1 MTNYSNNCVRY
12 LLLIFATFFVYGNAG
27 ATPITFGSGN
37 STYEQNSDGS
47 YTVTLKAAG
56 DLKAMENTWNYGFN
70 TPWKSASKL
79 ILYLDESIGSSA
91 IQEIKNTDELYLLTQ
106 NTTVSTLDL
115 SNFTSDQADNLK
127 PGVNWPG
134 QWSTQSNSLRNII
147 VPAKYAA
154 TPNSY
159 STDQINFIGKTGST
173 IYLYRQYNNYDIE
186 WSLIRN
192 DETTLKIVGEYSNGF
207 NISNATY
214 FENIDLTTLSFSSE
228 NAKITLP
235 TVGADGVALTKIIV
249 ISNDAKSMIANT
261 DAATLA
267 AIKVASS
274 GSGDSGEGGEG
285 GDDPI
290 DPSSMTLQQK
300 IAARMQLSDAPTVY
314 IDLPDIGNATLGEYL
329 YKIRGKGTKEDD
341 APYRR
346 ASIKVVA
353 TSDTSSPHYMESFE
367 EDADHLEI
375 KVRGNST
382 ALEGGNNT
390 QGKRAYRL
398 KFAKKDKETGK
409 NFKHDMIN
417 GGYSKRN
424 WSLLANVMD
433 HSMLRNAVTCELGKI
448 VGLPFNPGYKFVD
461 LVINGDYRGTYQITD
476 HPEVDGDRINVNE
489 DTGWYVEFQGQQDM
503 CDYPMFVTSPYFI
516 NIKNPEPTADATTEA
531 ELYNSQ
537 MQTIKDEVSAWFG
550 QSGWQKG
557 FGANFTN
564 PTLGWRAYNDE
575 ETLMNWWIVTEI
587 TGDYDGMMTVKAYRE
602 ADGKLHWG
610 PVWDKDLAYGNY
622 NGSNMGTATGSL
634 VMNCSNSTN
643 YMKTMFAKFST
654 DPEFMLKVKT
664 KMDALV
670 AAGLKATLCDKIDE
684 LANNIAGTEALNYNK
699 WGYTSPQAG
708 VEEQYHAGVTG
719 YDKYTAYVTQ
729 LKNWINDR
737 VDYVQQQFTSLSNT
751 ANAVQDGTVT
761 YDVTKTS
768 NENAN
773 LTDGIYKETNL
784 DKYIN
789 VTLTGRTFAANEWSA
804 ISLPFSVDETKMK
817 TIFGNSY
824 DIKTFTGVSDDGT
837 KMIFETP
844 ADKSIKAGMPYIIK
858 PSQAVSDN
866 TTFNK
871 VIFSCYANW
880 DSNVNANGES
890 ITFGNYTLTSS
901 LYNAYLS
908 NKNLIGSDGITLSA
922 TNGSSAYNGSIVY
935 ITVADGAVAPTIQF
949 GKDVRTQK
957 SYVPTIYID
966 TEGSAEIQPST
977 GEYVAAAIEV
987 LDENNLIGG
996 NFTETSAYM
1005 EIRGRNKTE
1014 WTDANITKKSYRL
1027 KFAKDEK
1034 DNAGNITTTHK
1045 HDLTGGGYAKRNWI
1059 LVANAADE
1067 SMVRNALA
1075 DELGKAMEFEF
1086 TPNYQFVDLYINNE
1100 YKGTYMATD
1109 HVEADKEGDVTRRVP
1124 VDEKQGWLLDM
1135 VTADGI
1141 ATGDIYVEGCDSYP
1155 YINIKNPEPGKKT
1168 GTEEEIKARV
1178 KTFFDALWAADNAT
1192 GLDKASFVN
1201 WYIAT
1206 EILGNASA
1214 LTAIYAYKENDAEEL
1229 KFGPLWGNELAFGA
1243 STAIN
1248 MSDLNTPNSYTG
1260 MVYQSATASAWKT
1273 KLQALWQKNWFKQ
1286 AVKERWAEIYNSG
1299 TDDIKSTMLTKFDEV
1314 ETAIN
1319 KADQKPTETQL
1330 GVISNYLDNRF
1341 EYLNTKFAELTAL
1354 SGPSITIGAGGYSSF
1369 SWPAALDFS
1378 ATSVEVYV
1386 ATSYENGILQLEKVA
1401 DGKVP
1406 AKTGII
1412 LKGST
1417 GDSIYPE
1424 SAENVSL
1431 TTTNIL
1437 LNTASEDFTVPAEN
1451 SYYAL
1456 ATLNDKTALYKI
1468 RSGVTIPL
1476 YKAYLS
1482 VTSQQQAPAAIFFGD
1497 IDGTTTGLGMVSTLA
1512 DGQDGDVYDLQG
1524 RRMKGNLAKGIYIK
1538 NGKKFIVK

>member
-1 MTNYSNNCVRY
+1 MINNYYNYVRN
-12 LLLIFATFFVYGNAG
+12 LLTIIAMLIVCGNAG
-27 ATPITFGSGN
+27 AQEPYNLTFDIAQDGLSLFQGNSWETNPTDYKGKLCNITITNHRFVENGWTGVCFPFNITSTILDSTFGENNYEIQQLQKIDEDGKTLIFEKTTSIVAGKPYFMKIKTTVPSPLIFNEVTVASTLSDNFYIDANSSETLVFRGYYFPKYLTGLYDQNNSNNLYEITTTGLLNSPKDNYVGDSFSGAFAYIFVANN
-37 STYEQNSDGS
+37 S
-47 YTVTLKAAG
+47 VV
-56 DLKAMENTWNYGFN
+56 
-70 TPWKSASKL
+70 P
-79 ILYLDESIGSSA
+79 SIRLEGSS
-91 IQEIKNTDELYLLTQ
+91 
-106 NTTVSTLDL
+106 
-115 SNFTSDQADNLK
+115 
-127 PGVNWPG
+127 
-134 QWSTQSNSLRNII
+134 
-147 VPAKYAA
+147 
-154 TPNSY
+154 
-159 STDQINFIGKTGST
+159 
-173 IYLYRQYNNYDIE
+173 
-186 WSLIRN
+186 
-192 DETTLKIVGEYSNGF
+192 
-207 NISNATY
+207 
-214 FENIDLTTLSFSSE
+214 
-228 NAKITLP
+228 
-235 TVGADGVALTKIIV
+235 
-249 ISNDAKSMIANT
+249 
-261 DAATLA
+261 
-267 AIKVASS
+267 S
-274 GSGDSGEGGEG
+274 GGSGEGGEG

-290 DPSSMTLQQK
+290 DPSTMTLQQK
-300 IAARMQLSDAPTVY
+300 IAARIQLSDAPTVY

-398 KFAKKDKETGK
+398 KFAKKDKTTGQ

-424 WSLLANVMD
+424 WALLANVMD
-433 HSMLRNAVTCELGKI
+433 HSMLRNALTCELGKI
-448 VGLPFNPGYKFVD
+448 VGMPFNPGYKFVD
-461 LVINGDYRGTYQITD
+461 LVINDDYRGTYQITD

-489 DTGWYVEFQGQQDM
+489 DTGWYVEFQGQQNM
-503 CDYPMFVTSPYFI
+503 CDYPMFVSSPYFI
-516 NIKNPEPTADATTEA
+516 NIKNPEPAYTDAMTTRADSLVVEDP
-531 ELYNSQ
+531 
-537 MQTIKDEVSAWFG
+537 IKNQVSAWFG

-557 FGANFTN
+557 FGKNFTN

-602 ADGKLHWG
+602 ANGKLHWG

-622 NGSNMGTATGSL
+622 NGSSMGTANGSL
-634 VMNCSNSTN
+634 VKNCSNTSW
-643 YMKTMFAKFST
+643 YMSGIFAKFAA

-670 AAGLKATLCDKIDE
+670 AAGLKTTLCNKIDDM
-684 LANNIAGTEALNYNK
+684 ANNIAGTEALNYGK

-708 VEEQYHAGVTG
+708 VEEQYHAGVEG
-719 YDKYTAYVTQ
+719 YDNYAAYVTQ

-737 VDYVQQQFTSLSNT
+737 VDYVQEQFTSLSNT
-751 ANAVQDGTVT
+751 ANAVQEGNVT

-768 NENAN
+768 NENAS
-773 LTDGIYKETNL
+773 LTNGIYKEANI

-789 VTLTGRTFAANEWSA
+789 VTLTGRSFAANEWSA
-804 ISLPFSVDETKMK
+804 ISLPFSVDETQMK
-817 TIFGNSY
+817 TIFGTSY

-844 ADKSIKAGMPYIIK
+844 DDKSIKAGLPYIIK
-858 PSQAVSDN
+858 PSQTVADN

-871 VIFSCYANW
+871 VIFSCYAST

-957 SYVPTIYID
+957 NYVPTIYID

-1034 DNAGNITTTHK
+1034 DDAGDVTVSHK
-1045 HDLTGGGYAKRNWI
+1045 HDLTGGGYTKRNWI
-1059 LVANAADE
+1059 LVANAADA
-1067 SMVRNALA
+1067 SNVRNALA
-1075 DELGKAMEFEF
+1075 DELGKAMGFEF
-1086 TPNYQFVDLYINNE
+1086 TPNYQHVDLYINNE

-1141 ATGDIYVEGCDSYP
+1141 ATGDIYVEGNDSYP

-1168 GTEEEIKARV
+1168 GTEDEIKTRV
-1178 KTFFDALWAADNAT
+1178 KTFFDTLWNANNGT
-1192 GLDKASFVN
+1192 GFDKASFVN

-1214 LTAIYAYKENDAEEL
+1214 LTGIYAYKENDAESL
-1229 KFGPLWGNELAFGA
+1229 KFGPLWGNELAFGN
-1243 STAIN
+1243 STAID
-1248 MSDLNTPNSYTG
+1248 MSDLNTQNSYNG
-1260 MVYQSATASAWKT
+1260 MVYQSGTSSAWKT
-1273 KLQALWQKNWFKQ
+1273 KLQALWQQGWFKQ
-1286 AVKERWAEIYNSG
+1286 AVKERWAALYNNG
-1299 TDDIKSTMLTKFDEV
+1299 TNDLKSTMLTKFNDV
-1314 ETAIN
+1314 KTAIN
-1319 KADQKPTETQL
+1319 KADQKPTKEQL
-1330 GVISNYLDNRF
+1330 NVISTYLGERF
-1341 EYLNTKFAELTAL
+1341 EYLNTKFAELTVIN
-1354 SGPSITIGAGGYSSF
+1354 GPVVTIGTGGYSSF
-1369 SWPAALDFS
+1369 SWDGALDFS
-1378 ATSVEVYV
+1378 GTGVEVYV
-1386 ATSYENGILQLEKVA
+1386 ANSYVKGILQLEKVA
-1401 DGKVP
+1401 DGKIP
-1406 AKTGII
+1406 TETGVI
-1412 LKGST
+1412 LKGNE
-1417 GDSIYPE
+1417 GDKIYPQTI
-1424 SAENVSL
+1424 SENVSL
-1431 TTTNIL
+1431 TTDNIL
-1437 LNTASEDFTVPAEN
+1437 LNTAKATFAVPSTD

-1456 ATLNDKTALYKI
+1456 ATLNGKTALYKI
-1468 RSGVTIPL
+1468 QSGITIPL

-1482 VTSQQQAPAAIFFGD
+1482 VASQQAPAAIFFGD
-1497 IDGTTTGLGMVSTLA
+1497 IDGGTTGLNEISVNA
-1512 DGQDGDVYDLQG
+1512 DSQHEAVYDLQG